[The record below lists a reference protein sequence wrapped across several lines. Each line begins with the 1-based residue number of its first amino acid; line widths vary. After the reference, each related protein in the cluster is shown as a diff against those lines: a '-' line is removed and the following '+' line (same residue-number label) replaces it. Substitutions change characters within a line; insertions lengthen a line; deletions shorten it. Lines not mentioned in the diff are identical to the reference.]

1 MRAGM
6 KALVFLA
13 CAAGL
18 AAAVPA
24 VWADGCTTEDEKQ
37 AALQLSEVEGLELA
51 GKLEE
56 AFERAATVAAECVAK
71 GTQRIT
77 ALKERVGRTLGQQ
90 AEKKG
95 QLGKAFEWYDRSG
108 LTAEADRVKMLQVK
122 AKSQDYATFSDAY
135 DYFKR
140 RELEPN
146 LKILREIA
154 AKNADRTLVAEDRAF
169 SAHGESFEELE
180 RTKDWLGFLGE
191 DQQKK
196 VKERAERRGDA
207 LAEKDGLGML
217 EKALRYYGV
226 ADKPQQVKRVR
237 DKAMRL
243 ADGYAKTGETTTAAN
258 FYRLAGAEDKATDI
272 EHRTEQGNKQQEATR
287 QEQFKKDQ
295 DSLEKELG
303 F

>member
-1 MRAGM
+1 M
-6 KALVFLA
+6 KALVFVA

-18 AAAVPA
+18 AAAIPA
-24 VWADGCTTEDEKQ
+24 VWADGCTSEDEKQ
-37 AALQLSEVEGLELA
+37 AGLQLNAVESLERA

-56 AFERAATVAAECVAK
+56 AFAGAATVAAECVAK
-71 GTQRIT
+71 GTQRIA
-77 ALKERVGRTLGQQ
+77 ALKERVGGTLGRQ

-108 LTAEADRVKMLQVK
+108 LTADADRAKMLQVR
-122 AKSQDYATFSDAY
+122 AKSQDYNTVSDAY
-135 DYFKR
+135 GYFKR
-140 RELEPN
+140 RELEAN
-146 LKILREIA
+146 LKELQEIA
-154 AKNADRTLVAEDRAF
+154 AKNADRTLADEDRAF
-169 SAHGESFEELE
+169 AAHSESFQELE

-191 DQQKK
+191 DQQKR
-196 VKERAERRGDA
+196 VKDRAEQRGDA
-207 LAEKDGLGML
+207 LAKKDGLGML
-217 EKALRYYGV
+217 EKALRYYDV
-226 ADKPQQVKRVR
+226 ADKPQKVKLVR

-272 EHRTEQGNKQQEATR
+272 EQRTEQSNKQQESKR
-287 QEQFKKDQ
+287 QDQFKKEQ